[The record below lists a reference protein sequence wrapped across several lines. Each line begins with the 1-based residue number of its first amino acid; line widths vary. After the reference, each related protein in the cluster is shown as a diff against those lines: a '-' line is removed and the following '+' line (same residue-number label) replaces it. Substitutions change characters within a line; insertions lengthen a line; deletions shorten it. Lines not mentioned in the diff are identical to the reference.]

1 MKYTVKYQG
10 IDGGMEI
17 DATSPKAAFEKFLE
31 DSIHHQKP
39 IDVTWQN
46 DELPTKVTYLDHLDA
61 DNKRAVLL
69 LKTQQ
74 EILSKLN
81 QINWAVRIGFLF
93 IILVISGVIKPGIF
107 SF

>member
-1 MKYTVKYQG
+1 
-10 IDGGMEI
+10 MEI
-17 DATSPKAAFEKFLE
+17 DATSPKAAFEEFLK
-31 DSIHHQKP
+31 DSVPHQKP
-39 IDVTWQN
+39 IKVTW
-46 DELPTKVTYLDHLDA
+46 DSGDGLTLKKTFLDHLDA
-61 DNKRAVLL
+61 DNKRAELL

-107 SF
+107 AF